1 MPSHLAGLEGS
12 LGIYRLLN
20 FCSPAYIISRLARF
34 LPARYLPTQI
44 FLDSLKRPVYA
55 FGIYSAAIQA
65 QLLGYESISVIEFG
79 VAGGAG
85 LVIMESLARRIGA
98 YFGVTIEAHG
108 FDSGVGLPKPVDHRD
123 HPYLWREGD
132 YQMDKDQL
140 SSRLAGA
147 HLWLGPV
154 AETLPRFTGSPV
166 GFVSFDLDY
175 YSSTVDALQLFNM
188 NPGTRLPR
196 VTCYFDDILLP
207 NYASYT
213 EKAGELLAI
222 EEFNRDHSSMA
233 MSPLRG
239 LKYTKPLK
247 APWHEQIYVLHD
259 FRHEKYEQ
267 EINPEQARQLRL
279 Q

>member
-1 MPSHLAGLEGS
+1 MQSDFSGIEGS

-34 LPARYLPTQI
+34 LPDRYLPTQI
-44 FLDSLKRPVYA
+44 FLDSLKRPAYA
-55 FGIYSAAIQA
+55 FGIYTAAIQA
-65 QLLGYESISVIEFG
+65 RLLGYESISVIEFG

-85 LVIMESLARRIGA
+85 LLSMELLARRIGA
-98 YFGVTIEAHG
+98 YFDVTIEVHG
-108 FDSGVGLPKPVDHRD
+108 FDSGVGLPKPADHRD

-132 YQMDKDQL
+132 FQMDRDRL
-140 SSRLAGA
+140 SSRLTGA

-166 GFVSFDLDY
+166 GFVSFDLDF
-175 YSSTVDALQLFNM
+175 YSSTIDALQLFEM
-188 NPGTRLPR
+188 PPATRLPR

-222 EEFNRDHSSMA
+222 DEFNRDHSSMA
-233 MSPLRG
+233 LSPLRG

-247 APWHEQIYVLHD
+247 APWHEQTYVLHD
-259 FRHEKYEQ
+259 FGHEKYRHEIQQEQ
-267 EINPEQARQLRL
+267 DRQRRL
-279 Q
+279 N